1 MEVRYNQAMS
11 LYEKKEYQK
20 AYELFQEI
28 RDYRDSGDL
37 AKNVLYDQTVDLHE
51 SEDHVK
57 ALEMFTKLGDY
68 KETSSYPTKIHLN
81 PVIEAMKKVRSV
93 IS

>member
-1 MEVRYNQAMS
+1 MERHTDEA
-11 LYEKKEYQK
+11 
-20 AYELFQEI
+20 ELPF
-28 RDYRDSGDL
+28 RFSGFSSDL

-51 SEDHVK
+51 SGDHEK

-68 KETSSYPTKIHLN
+68 KETSSYPTRIHLN